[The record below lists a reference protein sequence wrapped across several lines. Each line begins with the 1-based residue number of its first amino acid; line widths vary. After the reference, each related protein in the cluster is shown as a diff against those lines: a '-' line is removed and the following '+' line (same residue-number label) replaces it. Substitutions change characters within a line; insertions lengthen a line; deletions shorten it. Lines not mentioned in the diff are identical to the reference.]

1 MTQLATRSV
10 DRDRPFYRNNPFDN
24 KETQEKVVREVFR
37 GRELLWWY
45 VAVLS
50 VIFVGVCLHYWAQRF
65 VAWLVWRR
73 AKRAEE
79 NSLLQQR
86 NNDSTAAPSSSTSSP
101 PSTPYHNN
109 NVDNETRSIYSED
122 TPLFEGR
129 HVYPVK
135 SRWYRWYCR
144 LQGMLMKQSE
154 QHNTFE
160 DAGTMLVLVVYHILA
175 IAYLFWDM
183 PRFFV
188 SYAFRLGS
196 LCVANVPLMYI
207 LGAKHSPISFLTG
220 WSYEQLNVFH
230 RHVGRLC
237 VLAFILHTIFF
248 LFYFRVPYL
257 FTHAWSIMGIIAGVC
272 FFAIGITS
280 QRWIKGLVLRDT
292 MYEVFYLIHFV
303 GMILAL
309 PAIYFHY
316 PTARPFA
323 VLAMLSVIYDRV
335 YRVIYDYRA
344 VYCKVEVHPGDT
356 VILRL
361 PKKNHVGEGSWWLLR
376 RQKPLSWKAG
386 EHVFI
391 TLPGCGIWESHPF
404 TVASSANASDTLDII
419 IRAKEGFTRRLY
431 NQEVAAA
438 AAAGGVGNRYR
449 WVIIHGPYGAHPP
462 SMPDYKH
469 LDTLTT
475 AGHTKQK
482 IVLVSGG
489 AGVAFTW
496 PLYQEYLLGHT
507 SSREELAIVD
517 HNTKS
522 DDDNEDPATTVTTAI
537 IDGTSCSGSNSSL
550 PLADLSAG
558 PLYLRNAIHSCRL
571 EIHFLW
577 VIPYRSFI
585 SWLPDLAQAYGGDG
599 DAGFKEPLDTYEYYD
614 NGSVLVHRHI
624 WITREVGRPD
634 IKQLVKDMVGPE
646 EVDEA
651 DPDRKCQ
658 SWVATCGPDYMVRKV
673 RNAVAELRL
682 EGRGEVEYYAEK
694 FGW

>member
-1 MTQLATRSV
+1 MSRLVTRSE
-10 DRDRPFYRNNPFDN
+10 DSGNPFYRDNPFED
-24 KETQEKVVREVFR
+24 KETQEKVIREVFR

-45 VAVLS
+45 VAV
-50 VIFVGVCLHYWAQRF
+50 VIAIFVGVCLHYWAQRF
-65 VAWLVWRR
+65 AIWLVWHR
-73 AKRAEE
+73 AKRAEK
-79 NSLLQQR
+79 NLLLQQS
-86 NNDSTAAPSSSTSSP
+86 NNDSASSSSTSGP
-101 PSTPYHNN
+101 PFGPYCDNDDF
-109 NVDNETRSIYSED
+109 VDNEARSIYSEESPFFD
-122 TPLFEGR
+122 GR
-129 HVYPVK
+129 RTHPVK
-135 SRWYRWYCR
+135 SRWFRWYCW

-160 DAGTMLVLVVYHILA
+160 DAGTMLVLVVYHI
-175 IAYLFWDM
+175 ISFAYLFWDM

-188 SYAFRLGS
+188 SYAFRLGL

-207 LGAKHSPISFLTG
+207 LGAKHSPVAFLTG

-237 VLAFILHTIFF
+237 VLAFIFHTIFF

-257 FTHAWSIMGIIAGVC
+257 FTHAWSIMGIIAGTC

-292 MYEVFYLIHFV
+292 MYELFYLIHFV

-323 VLAMLSVIYDRV
+323 ALAMLSVVYDRV
-335 YRVIYDYRA
+335 YRVLYDYRA

-361 PKKNHVGEGSWWLLR
+361 PKKNHVGESSWWLLR
-376 RQKPLSWKAG
+376 RQKPLTWKAG

-404 TVASSANASDTLDII
+404 TVASSANVSDTLDII
-419 IRAKEGFTRRLY
+419 VRAKEGFTRRLY
-431 NQEVAAA
+431 DQEVAAA

-449 WVIIHGPYGAHPP
+449 WVIIHGPYGVHLP
-462 SMPDYKH
+462 SMPDYKQ
-469 LDTLTT
+469 LNTLTT
-475 AGHTKQK
+475 SGRTKQK

-507 SSREELAIVD
+507 SSRDELAVVD
-517 HNTKS
+517 HLSKT
-522 DDDNEDPATTVTTAI
+522 DDGNEDAATTVMTAI
-537 IDGTSCSGSNSSL
+537 DGSSCRGSNSSL
-550 PLADLSAG
+550 SLSDLSAG
-558 PLYLRNAIHSCRL
+558 PLYLRNASHQCRL

-585 SWLPDLAQAYGGDG
+585 SWLPDLAQACGGDS
-599 DAGFKEPLDTYEYYD
+599 DVGFTGPLDTYERYD

-624 WITREVGRPD
+624 WITREAGRPD

-646 EVDEA
+646 EMDEINPA
-651 DPDRKCQ
+651 VGKCQ
-658 SWVATCGPDYMVRKV
+658 SWVATCGPDYMVRMV